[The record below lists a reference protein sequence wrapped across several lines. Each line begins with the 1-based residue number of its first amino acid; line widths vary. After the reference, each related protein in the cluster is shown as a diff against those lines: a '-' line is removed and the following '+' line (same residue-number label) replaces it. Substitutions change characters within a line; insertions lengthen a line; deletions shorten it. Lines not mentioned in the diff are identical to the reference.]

1 MAQLSFFSLPEI
13 QPEINRWWGSDTIF
27 PHIISLKEQIVP
39 SQTSIIHALLK
50 ENLQSKRK
58 MRSKSK
64 IKKENICP
72 NKMSLLLFKCKITHK
87 IYREHLNV
95 LMEGRNFL
103 SNKLA
108 EHISIYCHYLEGN
121 GTILV
126 DNLQN
131 EQ

>member
-1 MAQLSFFSLPEI
+1 MAQLSFFPLSEI
-13 QPEINRWWGSDTIF
+13 QPEVNRWWGNGSIF
-27 PHIISLKEQIVP
+27 PYIISLKEQIFP
-39 SQTSIIHALLK
+39 SQTSIIYALLR

-58 MRSKSK
+58 IRSKSK
-64 IKKENICP
+64 RKKKNKIKCSFFCLNVKP
-72 NKMSLLLFKCKITHK
+72 PTK
-87 IYREHLNV
+87 YREHLNV
-95 LMEGRNFL
+95 LMQDRNYL